1 MNTRG
6 APSFAGS
13 PSRPPCV
20 LSGSGIRS
28 SHVRR
33 GEAERSSEGSTPR
46 NGRAVDEHYGRGDL
60 AAKILEALRVAGKD
74 PDALATEDLAP
85 VDQLHSRGRVATL
98 ELARLAGITPRMRV
112 LDVGGGLGGPAR
124 TLAGEFGCA
133 LEVLD
138 ITEEFCRAGE
148 MLTARTGLA
157 DLVSFR
163 HGSALEMPY
172 PDATF
177 DVAWMQ
183 HSSMNIADKE
193 RLYAEIRRVLRP
205 GGRLAMHEILAGEVS
220 PIHLPVPWA
229 RDPSLSHLHP
239 PEEARTLLKDTGFAE
254 LTWIDETAPAL
265 SWYQKRLAA
274 SPGRPPPLGPH
285 LVFGADAAEM
295 LRNQVRNLKEGRISI
310 AQAVL
315 ERP

>member
-1 MNTRG
+1 M
-6 APSFAGS
+6 AGYE
-13 PSRPPCV
+13 RPV
-20 LSGSGIRS
+20 
-28 SHVRR
+28 
-33 GEAERSSEGSTPR
+33 
-46 NGRAVDEHYGRGDL
+46 NEHYGSGDL

-74 PDALATEDLAP
+74 ASPLAIEDLAP
-85 VDQLHSRGRVATL
+85 IDQLHARGRVATL

-112 LDVGGGLGGPAR
+112 LDVGGGMGGPAR
-124 TLAGEFGCA
+124 TLAGELGCEV
-133 LEVLD
+133 EVLD
-138 ITEEFCRAGE
+138 LTEEFCRAGE
-148 MLTARTGLA
+148 VLTARTGLA

-183 HSSMNIADKE
+183 HSSMNVAGKE
-193 RLYAEIRRVLRP
+193 RLYTEIRRVLRP

-220 PIHLPVPWA
+220 PIHFPVPWA
-229 RDPSLSHLHP
+229 RDPSLNHLHP

-274 SPGRPPPLGPH
+274 PPDRPRALGPH
-285 LVFGADAAEM
+285 LVFGDDIAEM
-295 LRNQVRNLKEGRISI
+295 LRNHVRNLKEGRISI
-310 AQAVL
+310 VQAVL
-315 ERP
+315 STHENPRY

>member
-1 MNTRG
+1 MSG
-6 APSFAGS
+6 YE
-13 PSRPPCV
+13 RPV
-20 LSGSGIRS
+20 
-28 SHVRR
+28 
-33 GEAERSSEGSTPR
+33 
-46 NGRAVDEHYGRGDL
+46 NEHYGRSDL

-74 PDALATEDLAP
+74 PDALAIEDLAP
-85 VDQLHSRGRVATL
+85 IDQLHARGRVATL

-177 DVAWMQ
+177 DVAWTQ
-183 HSSMNIADKE
+183 HSSMNIADKV
-193 RLYAEIRRVLRP
+193 RLYVEIRRILRP

-220 PIHLPVPWA
+220 PIHFPVPWA
-229 RDPSLSHLHP
+229 WGPSLSHLRP
-239 PEEARTLLKDTGFAE
+239 PEEVRTLLKDTGFAG

-274 SPGRPPPLGPH
+274 SPGRPLALGPD
-285 LVFGADAAEM
+285 LVFGDDAAEM
-295 LRNQVRNLKEGRISI
+295 LRNQVRNLEEGRISI
-310 AQAVL
+310 VKAVL
-315 ERP
+315 KRL